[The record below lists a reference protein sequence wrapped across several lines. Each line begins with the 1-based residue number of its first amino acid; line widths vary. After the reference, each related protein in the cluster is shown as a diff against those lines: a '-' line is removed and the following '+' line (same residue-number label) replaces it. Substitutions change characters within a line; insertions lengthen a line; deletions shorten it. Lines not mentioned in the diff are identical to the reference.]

1 MESLRKFAFFLG
13 AFLMLGG
20 FLGGDK
26 GAGVSLLGLAVF
38 ALPFVLQLLWG
49 GAKLGAR
56 ATTAVAKVS
65 ANAGLAVT
73 KAGAGA
79 IRNAAVHQLE
89 KVAEEREYQKQQRR
103 KQQEWEQQLQRDL
116 IREEKLARARNQSQ
130 LEAYRAQVELL
141 VEFKKKGADIDKEIL
156 AMREKLIGLEKQ
168 ENNDMIATL
177 VDTLNHI

>member
-1 MESLRKFAFFLG
+1 MESFKKFALYLG
-13 AFLMLGG
+13 TFLMLVG

-26 GAGVSLLGLAVF
+26 GMAVAALGFCLIW
-38 ALPFVLQLLWG
+38 LPYLLQLLWG

-56 ATTAVAKVS
+56 ATTTVAKVS
-65 ANAGLAVT
+65 ANAGFAVT

-79 IRNAAVHQLE
+79 IKNAAVHQME
-89 KVAEEREYQKQQRR
+89 KIAEERDYQKQQRR

-141 VEFKKKGADIDKEIL
+141 TEFKQKGADIDKEIL
-156 AMREKLIGLEKQ
+156 AMREKLIALEKQ
-168 ENNDMIATL
+168 ENNEMIATL
-177 VDTLNHI
+177 VDTLDRI